1 MLGAAL
7 SETLTQTR
15 TPKVRIKLSEKSSSA
30 ERVLT
35 TSTTA
40 APRGKMKLSNIKR
53 SKNGK

>member
-15 TPKVRIKLSEKSSSA
+15 TPKARIKLSEKSSSA

-40 APRGKMKLSNIKR
+40 TPRGKMKLSDIKR
-53 SKNGK
+53 SKNGN